1 MRCIGLAGKRI
12 LTLVGVLALSVV
24 VGGCS
29 RQTQTASSNSG
40 GKRIIMLI
48 NSDDPFWDTVFAGMK
63 DAAKEM
69 KLSDAGFRVELDK
82 NDGSPKGQID
92 KLTQYAI
99 QTDVAAVA
107 ISPTVAS
114 STQIADAMRKL
125 RELGIKVICIDSDM
139 DRSRARDTRFA
150 YLGTD
155 NVIGGQELG
164 KAAHALRPN
173 GGKYAAFVGIPS
185 AENATNRIKGF
196 DEGAG
201 PDFKRI
207 EYLSDD
213 TDRTVAQK
221 NVRDALDRHP
231 EIDTLVGIWSY
242 NAHPIAETVRQRQI
256 RDKLKVVVFDA
267 AESAINDMTEG
278 SIDAMVVQ
286 NPYQM
291 GHVGVE
297 LMKALI
303 DDDQAAIH
311 KLLPAWDPEKK
322 SFRNAEGNDDIISTE
337 LRVVVPDDKSP
348 VKKELFKPETKFF
361 TLPEFKKWLD
371 ERKLTN
377 S

>member
-1 MRCIGLAGKRI
+1 MRCIGVVGNRISLLVAMLAM
-12 LTLVGVLALSVV
+12 TAM

-29 RQTQTASSNSG
+29 RPSESTAKPG

-69 KLSDAGFRVELDK
+69 KLGDAGYRVELDK

-92 KLTQYAI
+92 KLTQYAN

-107 ISPTVAS
+107 ISPTVAN

-139 DRSRARDTRFA
+139 DRATARDTRFA

-155 NVIGGQELG
+155 NVIGGEELG

-196 DEGAG
+196 DAGAG
-201 PDFKRI
+201 SDTKRI

-221 NVRDALDRHP
+221 CARRAR
-231 EIDTLVGIWSY
+231 
-242 NAHPIAETVRQRQI
+242 
-256 RDKLKVVVFDA
+256 
-267 AESAINDMTEG
+267 
-278 SIDAMVVQ
+278 
-286 NPYQM
+286 
-291 GHVGVE
+291 
-297 LMKALI
+297 
-303 DDDQAAIH
+303 
-311 KLLPAWDPEKK
+311 
-322 SFRNAEGNDDIISTE
+322 
-337 LRVVVPDDKSP
+337 SP
-348 VKKELFKPETKFF
+348 
-361 TLPEFKKWLD
+361 
-371 ERKLTN
+371 